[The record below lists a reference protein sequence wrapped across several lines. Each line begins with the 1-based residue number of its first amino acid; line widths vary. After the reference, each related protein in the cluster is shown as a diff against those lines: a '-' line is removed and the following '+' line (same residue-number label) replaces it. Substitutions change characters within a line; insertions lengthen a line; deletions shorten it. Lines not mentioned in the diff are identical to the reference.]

1 MFTGADRHTGAA
13 DDSRP
18 LTGLDLPASMRAA
31 AGQAGRTAADH
42 PLPSVGVAPFA
53 LAGPLEISSYV
64 ARLTGA
70 TGAGGQHLFMDAPFA
85 LPRMYG
91 AALFGAAALAAVADA
106 GSIPIAAPGGWPW
119 HWLRAGSR
127 P

>member
-1 MFTGADRHTGAA
+1 MFTGADRHAGAA

-18 LTGLDLPASMRAA
+18 LTGLDLPASMRAP
-31 AGQAGRTAADH
+31 AGRTAADH

-91 AALFGAAALAAVADA
+91 AALFGAAAFAAVADA